1 MIKTCA
7 GVFLVVAL
15 LGCNSDPAPGAS
27 VALDVTLDNSAL
39 TRMQNVSL
47 IRTGDTFMLAG
58 YENGQISW
66 GQLSLAGKVTLQPDF
81 KLPQPV
87 VGPAPVFAAT
97 KKNTPGDQFIAI
109 FVTNSATN
117 PGGYALQAIVQT
129 LGAPSPAA
137 PVVLDDRA
145 DQLGADIDPNTVQ
158 IVAGAETSGNLGFVA
173 WGIAVAGR
181 TVNYRMLAA
190 DAAITGVPMELYDH
204 TRPQDVPPWQCLT
217 TANSASGLSFGVVI
231 PISDPK
237 SGLSASEFDTVVLDQ
252 NGGTS
257 TGPYPLATTV
267 ENCRIVGS
275 PAPAVVSSP
284 DGAVVSEDGYSMA
297 FEASSSIGFATYMPP
312 YSSLAP
318 DGGSEP
324 TGNVTTQT
332 LALPAASF
340 GGPINM
346 PRPAWISSAGS
357 DVSIGVSRAAGPQV
371 FRFAYNAVPHGGTL
385 TLRSEQGL
393 TGPVSAWVDSA
404 SDAVYVTYADNTI
417 GSDGKPVIK
426 RYFMSIQSPV
436 TLP

>member
-27 VALDVTLDNSAL
+27 VAVDLTLDSSAL

-66 GQLSLAGKVTLQPDF
+66 GQLSFAGKVTNETDF
-81 KLPQPV
+81 TLNPV
-87 VGPAPVFAAT
+87 FGPAPVFAAT
-97 KKNTPGDQFIAI
+97 KKNAPGDQFIAI
-109 FVTNSATN
+109 FVTNSATG
-117 PGGYALQAIVQT
+117 PGAHDLVAIVQT
-129 LGAPSPAA
+129 LGAPSPAT
-137 PVVLDDRA
+137 PVVLDTLA
-145 DQLGADIDPNTVQ
+145 ADIDPNSVQ
-158 IVAGAETSGNLGFVA
+158 LVAGSERTGNVGFVA
-173 WGIAVAGR
+173 WGIAVPGR

-190 DAAITGVPMELYDH
+190 DATGGPLKLYDD
-204 TRPQDVPPWQCLT
+204 TVAANVPKWQCLT
-217 TANSASGLSFGVVI
+217 TAGSTSGLSFGVVI
-231 PISDPK
+231 PISDPQI
-237 SGLSASEFDTVVLDQ
+237 GSASEFDAVVLDQ
-252 NGGTS
+252 TGGPTTS
-257 TGPYPLATTV
+257 PYPLITTV

-275 PAPAVVSSP
+275 PAPAVVSSL
-284 DGAVVSEDGYSMA
+284 DGSVVSEDGYSMA

-312 YSSLAP
+312 YSTVAP
-318 DGGSEP
+318 DGGAEP
-324 TGNVTTQT
+324 SGNVTTQT

-357 DVSIGVSRAAGPQV
+357 DVSIGVSRTAGPQV

-393 TGPVSAWVDSA
+393 TGPVSASVDSA
-404 SDAVYVTYADNTI
+404 SDAVYITYADDTT
-417 GSDGKPVIK
+417 GADGKPVIK